1 VAAQVT
7 KGIRSSDMA
16 FRYGGE
22 ELAVLLPACPRPQA
36 AEVAEKLRNAIRANT
51 PRSGR
56 FGGPLTVSI
65 GVATF
70 PDDARTAS
78 ALMERADAAL
88 YAAKAKG
95 RDRVEVSS
103 AGAAHPET
111 GAAG

>member
-1 VAAQVT
+1 
-7 KGIRSSDMA
+7 
-16 FRYGGE
+16 
-22 ELAVLLPACPRPQA
+22 
-36 AEVAEKLRNAIRANT
+36 VAEKLRNAIRANT

-70 PDDARTAS
+70 PDDARVGS

-103 AGAAHPET
+103 AGTAAQPET

>member
-1 VAAQVT
+1 
-7 KGIRSSDMA
+7 M
-16 FRYGGE
+16 
-22 ELAVLLPACPRPQA
+22 
-36 AEVAEKLRNAIRANT
+36 
-51 PRSGR
+51 
-56 FGGPLTVSI
+56 TVSI

-70 PDDARTAS
+70 PDDARVAS

-103 AGAAHPET
+103 TGPAAQPET